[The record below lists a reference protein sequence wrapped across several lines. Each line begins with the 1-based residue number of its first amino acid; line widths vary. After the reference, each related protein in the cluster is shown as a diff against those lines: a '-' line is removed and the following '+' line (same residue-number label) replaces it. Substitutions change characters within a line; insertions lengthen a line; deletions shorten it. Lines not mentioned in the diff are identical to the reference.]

1 MKYEIPCPSCGTPNV
16 VSEDEIPPEGARL
29 PCASCGE
36 PIEIALAP
44 PAARPV
50 APAIP
55 DRRTAPVEAAGA
67 QVVCPR
73 CGLHFSPGDHRGPHT
88 ERPVVLLVE
97 DLEYFVEIARDA
109 LGGAYELRVADSVT
123 GGLGALSEGGI
134 DLLLVDLSLAHGE
147 DGRDLLR
154 ALPAKPCPII
164 ALTAQDESQIP
175 EERWNELR
183 TLGVDD
189 ILRKGMQMGEAL
201 ARKVGE
207 RLGRDLAAS

>member
-1 MKYEIPCPSCGTPNV
+1 LRYEIPCPLCGAPHFL
-16 VSEDEIPPEGARL
+16 SEDEIPPEGARL

-44 PAARPV
+44 PVAGPV

-55 DRRTAPVEAAGA
+55 DRKAAPVEAAGV

-73 CGLHFSPGDHRGPHT
+73 CGLHFSPGDHRRPAAD
-88 ERPVVLLVE
+88 RPVVLLVE

-109 LGGAYELRVADSVT
+109 LGGAYELRVADSVA
-123 GGLGALSEGGI
+123 GGLGVLSEGGI
-134 DLLLVDLSLAHGE
+134 DLLLVDLSLAGGE

-164 ALTAQDESQIP
+164 ALTAQDESQIQG
-175 EERWNELR
+175 ERWTELR

-189 ILRKGMQMGEAL
+189 LLRKGMQMGEAL
-201 ARKVGE
+201 VRKVGE
-207 RLGRDLAAS
+207 RLGRGQSAS

>member
-1 MKYEIPCPSCGTPNV
+1 V
-16 VSEDEIPPEGARL
+16 LSEFDIPPEGARL

-44 PAARPV
+44 PAAKPL
-50 APAIP
+50 APP
-55 DRRTAPVEAAGA
+55 LPETKPGPVEAVGS

-73 CGLHFSPGDHRGPHT
+73 CGLHFAPGDHRPSPAN
-88 ERPVVLLVE
+88 RPVLLLVE
-97 DLEYFVEIARDA
+97 DLEYFVEIARDV
-109 LGGAYELRVADSVT
+109 LGGAFELRVTSTVA

-134 DLLLVDLSLAHGE
+134 DLLLVDLSLASGE

-164 ALTAQDESQIP
+164 ALTAQDESQIQ
-175 EERWNELR
+175 EERWKELQ

-201 ARKVGE
+201 GRKVAE
-207 RLGRDLAAS
+207 RLGRHDTAS

>member
-1 MKYEIPCPSCGTPNV
+1 MKYEIPCPSCGTPHV
-16 VSEDEIPPEGARL
+16 LSEDEIPPEGARL

-44 PAARPV
+44 PAAKPV
-50 APAIP
+50 APATP
-55 DRRTAPVEAAGA
+55 ERRAAPVEAAGP

-73 CGLHFSPGDHRGPHT
+73 CGLHFSPGDHHRPAAD
-88 ERPVVLLVE
+88 RPVVLLVE

-109 LGGAYELRVADSVT
+109 LGGAYELRVADSVA
-123 GGLGALSEGGI
+123 GGLGALSDGGI
-134 DLLLVDLSLAHGE
+134 DLLLVDLSLAGGE

-164 ALTAQDESQIP
+164 ALTAQDESQVQG
-175 EERWNELR
+175 ERWNELR

-201 ARKVGE
+201 VRKVGE
-207 RLGRDLAAS
+207 RLGRDHAAS